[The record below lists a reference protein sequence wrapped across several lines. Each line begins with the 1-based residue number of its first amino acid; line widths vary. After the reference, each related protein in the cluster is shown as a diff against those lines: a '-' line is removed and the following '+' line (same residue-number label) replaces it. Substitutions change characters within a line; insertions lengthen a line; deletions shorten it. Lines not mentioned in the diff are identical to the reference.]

1 MAMRAH
7 AERSETACN
16 HCWCCLFRPQH
27 GQGINKQLNSLL
39 YAVWRN
45 ESRYLWSL
53 LWQLTATKK
62 VRNNGQCL
70 SEAEKRKTKLQTHS
84 VINSAPCERS
94 FHERAA
100 AGGHIEDRLNG
111 PVIQKSLPKCNW
123 LWLVPKKWHILAMAL
138 LPLCRRGCWTLDCGL
153 KQNVL
158 LLFRGS
164 KEEFPK
170 QTGNSRQS
178 MCPGTW
184 ILRRRQWS
192 VPFCSPWSWR
202 DGQGTS
208 QQWSQPWIQ
217 PKEHDESVHRE
228 GATSCK
234 NNVAFCRM
242 GLTQNSFVLQDSSSS
257 ASIGTVC
264 LLSYWTSTM
273 SHEI

>member
-1 MAMRAH
+1 MAQWVKVPLVTIV
-7 AERSETACN
+7 TADCN
-16 HCWCCLFRPQH
+16 
-27 GQGINKQLNSLL
+27 
-39 YAVWRN
+39 
-45 ESRYLWSL
+45 
-53 LWQLTATKK
+53 KK

-100 AGGHIEDRLNG
+100 GGGHIEDRLNG

-138 LPLCRRGCWTLDCGL
+138 LPLCRRGRWTLDCWL

-158 LLFRGS
+158 LPFEAQKNFR
-164 KEEFPK
+164 
-170 QTGNSRQS
+170 NR
-178 MCPGTW
+178 PGTHARVCA
-184 ILRRRQWS
+184 LERGFFAAGSEVFLFARLDLGAMDR
-192 VPFCSPWSWR
+192 VPHSN
-202 DGQGTS
+202 GLNLEYS
-208 QQWSQPWIQ
+208 QRNTTRASTA
-217 PKEHDESVHRE
+217 R

-257 ASIGTVC
+257 ASTN
-264 LLSYWTSTM
+264 LLNFHDVTWNL
-273 SHEI
+273 